1 MTPQPP
7 IDPATRPTPV
17 VETNPTLPSATS
29 GLPSVSGWSAAR
41 NPLHPLRPLQWMRW
55 IPACLTVLLVAWV
68 LLIGVR
74 IILIPLLAGI
84 TLAYLLTPLVNRIER
99 RGYSRMTAVIGT
111 FSAAI
116 LVLTLLLLFVL
127 PAIWHQ
133 LGVSYHQG
141 RALLTDRTRI
151 EQTLQRIE
159 SASPALHQQLRSQIA
174 RLQEPTEQAH
184 LRNTVLAWTEEGLFR
199 LADLTASL
207 LDLLLIPFF
216 VFYLLVDGRAM
227 RAHIDQLIPP
237 RYRSSTTLLLHQI
250 NVVLSTYVRNQLL
263 IALAMGFLY
272 AVGFFLL
279 KVPLALTLGILT
291 GILNFVP
298 YLGTLTGLGLSLAF
312 LSLDGASLPQL
323 LALLLVFALVQSVE
337 GYYLTP
343 KLLGSHLD
351 LHPLL
356 VLVGLMIGG
365 NLFGLL
371 GFILAIPFLATTLV
385 LLRFLLAS
393 YRQSTFYLSPPTS
406 D

>member
-1 MTPQPP
+1 MTLQPP
-7 IDPATRPTPV
+7 SDPATRPTPAI
-17 VETNPTLPSATS
+17 ETNLTLPSATS
-29 GLPSVSGWSAAR
+29 GLHSVSGWSAAR
-41 NPLHPLRPLQWMRW
+41 NPLHWMRW
-55 IPACLTVLLVAWV
+55 IPACLAALLVVWV

-74 IILIPLLAGI
+74 IILIPLLVAI
-84 TLAYLLTPLVNRIER
+84 AVAYLLTPLVNRIEG
-99 RGYSRMTAVIGT
+99 RGYSRMTAVIAT
-111 FSAAI
+111 FSAAAM
-116 LVLTLLLLFVL
+116 VVALLLLFVL

-133 LGVSYHQG
+133 LGVSYQQG
-141 RALLTDRTRI
+141 RDLLTDRSRI

-159 SASPALHQQLRSQIA
+159 SASPALHHQLRSQIA
-174 RLQEPTEQAH
+174 RLQDPTEQAH
-184 LRNTVLAWTEEGLFR
+184 LRNTALAWTEEGLFR
-199 LADLTASL
+199 LADFTASL

-216 VFYLLVDGRAM
+216 IFYLLVDGRAM
-227 RAHIDQLIPP
+227 RAHFDQLIPP
-237 RYRSSTTLLLHQI
+237 RYRSSSGLLLHQI
-250 NVVLSTYVRNQLL
+250 NVVLSTFVRNQLL

-291 GILNFVP
+291 GLLNFVP

-312 LSLDGASLPQL
+312 LALDGASLPQL
-323 LALLLVFALVQSVE
+323 LALLLVFVLVQSIE

-371 GFILAIPFLATTLV
+371 GFILAIPLLATTLV

-393 YRQSTFYLSPPTS
+393 YRQSSFYLSPPST